1 MTVIVCIDKKR
12 GMSFNH
18 RRQSSDRK
26 VREEMLKLCEGKRL
40 WMNPESSDLFEEEI
54 ENNGNVCVAQDFLE
68 KAEKEDFCFVENCGL
83 KPYMKKMD
91 RIVCYQWNREY
102 PSDLKLDVDLKK
114 WRRISKRDF
123 EGNSHKKITEEVWD
137 R

>member
-54 ENNGNVCVAQDFLE
+54 ENNGNICVAQDFLE

-83 KPYMKKMD
+83 KL
-91 RIVCYQWNREY
+91 
-102 PSDLKLDVDLKK
+102 DLDLKK